1 MNKNSR
7 LRILID
13 TENFNLIKKL
23 AKDSNLTISEFCR
36 KKLCPPRPD
45 SLRQMIEEIHKR
57 IILGDELNGT
67 RFINSVAVKDL
78 EDS

>member
-23 AKDSNLTISEFCR
+23 AKESNLTISEFCR
-36 KKLCPPRPD
+36 KKLCPPKPD
-45 SLRQMIEEIHKR
+45 NLRQMIEEIHEK
-57 IILGDELNGT
+57 IITCDGT

-78 EDS
+78 EDN